1 MIVRLVLQQ
10 ANDPGETMQATDL
23 SALRE
28 LSAAVLSDVMDSLG
42 LADRAMRPFV
52 RPLDESRVL
61 VGRARTGLYM
71 PVYEAREGDNPYEV
85 EIALVDD
92 LKPGEIAV
100 LACGGPTER
109 IAPWGELLSTA
120 ARARGS
126 PGCVTDG
133 LVRDVRQIR
142 AMGFAVFHGGIGP
155 LDTKGRGRMMAR
167 DVPVQCGG
175 VHVVSGDIVFG
186 DADGVVVIPRA
197 REAEVIARARE
208 KVQGEDNTRAEL
220 ERGRLLAEVFEK
232 YRIL

>member
-1 MIVRLVLQQ
+1 
-10 ANDPGETMQATDL
+10 MQDVDI
-23 SALRE
+23 SSLRG

-42 LADRAMRPFV
+42 LRDRAMRPFV
-52 RPLDESRVL
+52 RPLDELLVL

-92 LKPGEIAV
+92 LKPGEVAV

-120 ARARGS
+120 SRARGS
-126 PGCVTDG
+126 AGCVTDG

-142 AMGFAVFHGGIGP
+142 AMQFPVFHGGIGP

-167 DVPVQCGG
+167 DIPVECGG
-175 VHVVSGDIVFG
+175 VHVVNGDIVFG
-186 DADGVVVIPRA
+186 DADGVVVIPKQRA
-197 REAEVIARARE
+197 AEVVARAQE
-208 KVQGEDNTRAEL
+208 KVLGEDNTRAEL
-220 ERGRLLAEVFEK
+220 EQGRLLGEVFEK

>member
-1 MIVRLVLQQ
+1 MRDVDI
-10 ANDPGETMQATDL
+10 
-23 SALRE
+23 SSLRR

-42 LADRAMRPFV
+42 LRDRAMRPFV
-52 RPLDESRVL
+52 RPLDESLVL

-92 LKPGEIAV
+92 LKPGEVAV

-120 ARARGS
+120 SRARGS
-126 PGCVTDG
+126 AGCVTDG

-142 AMGFAVFHGGIGP
+142 AMQFPVFHGGIGP

-167 DVPVQCGG
+167 DIPVECGG

-186 DADGVVVIPRA
+186 DADGVVVIPKGHA
-197 REAEVIARARE
+197 DEVVARAQE
-208 KVQGEDNTRAEL
+208 KVLGEDNTRAEL
-220 ERGRLLAEVFEK
+220 ERGRLLGEVFEK